1 MKWFTSDPH
10 WGHFN
15 VIKYCNRPFLSVQEM
30 HQRLIQEWNS
40 RVSTQDDV
48 YVLGDWCM
56 NPKWYFTFKLLNF
69 KHLVLV
75 LGNHDSKSKLI
86 KKLSEGGELHHLSNS
101 IELVDNYILNLQSND
116 FYMTHRPI
124 NCSDTIPTLCGHVHE
139 KWKFMPAGSSITE
152 YSRSKEAASQRGTTK
167 ITKVP
172 ILNVGV
178 DVHDYRPISELE
190 VLAFFGK

>member
-15 VIKYCNRPFLSVQEM
+15 VIKYCNRPFDGIANM
-30 HQRLIQEWNS
+30 HQRLIKEWNDK
-40 RVSTQDDV
+40 VSAQDDV

-56 NPKWYFTFKLLNF
+56 NPKWYFTLKMLSFK
-69 KHLVLV
+69 KLVLV
-75 LGNHDSKSKLI
+75 LGNHDSRSKLSI
-86 KKLSEGGELHHLSNS
+86 KLAEGGELNHLSSS
-101 IELVDNYILNLQSND
+101 IELVNDYVLKLQDTD

-124 NCSDTIPTLCGHVHE
+124 NCSDTMPTLCGHVHE
-139 KWKFMPAGSSITE
+139 KWQFMPAGSSISE
-152 YSRSKEAASQRGTTK
+152 HSMSQEAAHQRGISK

-178 DVHDYRPISELE
+178 DVHNYRPISEQE
-190 VLAFFGK
+190 VLAFFK